1 MLWILT
7 WKSVAFDKYSLWR
20 VSQLLTGDLC
30 RHSFNASL
38 NNSACHLGFY
48 KYRLLHNFDL
58 EYTLKSFLQL
68 SQYTAAQN
76 R

>member
-20 VSQLLTGDLC
+20 VSQL
-30 RHSFNASL
+30 
-38 NNSACHLGFY
+38 NSACHLGFY

-58 EYTLKSFLQL
+58 EYTLESFLQL

>member
-30 RHSFNASL
+30 HHSFNASL

-48 KYRLLHNFDL
+48 KYS
-58 EYTLKSFLQL
+58 YTIS
-68 SQYTAAQN
+68 T
-76 R
+76 